1 MASLY
6 KLDVPHL
13 IFQSHSSQE
22 ELDIVITDKDKAILR
37 ELGKEIAEIGSLPIQ
52 RQRKA
57 MWSCLNSLQETKPM
71 VWMKSKKDCLILH
84 IG

>member
-13 IFQSHSSQE
+13 IFKSHSTQE
-22 ELDIVITDKDKAILR
+22 ELDIVIPEKDKTILR

-52 RQRKA
+52 QQRKT
-57 MWSCLNSLQETKPM
+57 MWSRLNSLQEAKPM
-71 VWMKSKKDCLILH
+71 VWMIYSM